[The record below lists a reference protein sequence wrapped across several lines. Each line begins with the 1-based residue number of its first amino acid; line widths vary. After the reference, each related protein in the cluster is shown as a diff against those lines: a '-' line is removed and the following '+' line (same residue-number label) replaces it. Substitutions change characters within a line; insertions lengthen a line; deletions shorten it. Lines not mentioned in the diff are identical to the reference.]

1 MELLKLDERPAEYKW
16 EDVTFLIRTRMG
28 PGDKFAVDTA
38 GHLLENGKVTFK
50 AWKLYEVLIKTF
62 VVGWKGVTENGKE
75 VPWDYDVFA
84 TRFPVKDKDV
94 IMLLGE
100 FIADTVNIFGV
111 SKGTEAL
118 KNV

>member
-16 EDVTFLIRTRMG
+16 EDVTFLFRTIMG

-38 GHLLENGKVTFK
+38 GHLMENGKITFK
-50 AWKLYEVLIKTF
+50 VWELYKALIKTF

-75 VPWDYDVFA
+75 VPWDYNLFM
-84 TRFPVKDKDV
+84 TRFPVKEKDV
-94 IMLLGE
+94 VMLLGE
-100 FIADTVNIFGV
+100 HISETVNIFGL
-111 SKGTEAL
+111 SKETEAL